1 MKNPPRDSSTMAT
14 AVAVHTSSSS
24 PSRLFRSV
32 RWGIGAILL
41 GAMPWAKA
49 DLESSASLPA
59 VDVITVTSMTEAGRT
74 YPAASRATPVY
85 YMIIDLGQQTFG
97 RSWAG
102 EQTPPKG
109 TALKWMMQ
117 AMAQQGYRLADN
129 QHRPTQ
135 LFVYSWGLLQGGPD
149 QPARK
154 FFGIEDADLIA
165 GPGTGAHRTG
175 ASSIVLDVVQG
186 DFFLGMV
193 RSFDMESYHSAKK
206 TLLWE
211 TRFGCPAHGLALDEV
226 MPLIIKAAA
235 ANLGRETQQPVFVD
249 TSTLVD
255 GRPSPAVQRKRDYES
270 LLADQ
275 NVFAADAAD
284 SVRKP

>member
-1 MKNPPRDSSTMAT
+1 
-14 AVAVHTSSSS
+14 
-24 PSRLFRSV
+24 
-32 RWGIGAILL
+32 
-41 GAMPWAKA
+41 MPQAKA
-49 DLESSASLPA
+49 DLENSASLPA
-59 VDVITVTSMTEAGRT
+59 VDVITVTSMTEAGRA
-74 YPAASRATPVY
+74 YPVASRARPVY

-117 AMAQQGYRLADN
+117 AMVQQGYRLADD

-154 FFGIEDADLIA
+154 FFGIGDADLIA
-165 GPGTGAHRTG
+165 GPGSATHRTG
-175 ASSIVLDVVQG
+175 ASAAVFDVAQG

-193 RSFDMESYHSAKK
+193 RAFDMESYRSAKK

-211 TRFGCPAHGLALDEV
+211 TRFGCPALGLALDEV
-226 MPLIIKAAA
+226 MPLMIKVAAD
-235 ANLGRETQQPVFVD
+235 NLGRETPQPVFVD
-249 TSTLVD
+249 TSKLAD
-255 GRPSPAVQRKRDYES
+255 GKPSPAVQRKRNYES

-275 NVFAADAAD
+275 DAPVVETAD
-284 SVRKP
+284 SVRRP

>member
-1 MKNPPRDSSTMAT
+1 MKNTPRCSSIVAT
-14 AVAVHTSSSS
+14 IVAVFTSGSR
-24 PSRLFRSV
+24 PRRLFRSV
-32 RWGIGAILL
+32 CWCIGAMLL
-41 GAMPWAKA
+41 GTMPRAKA

-59 VDVITVTSMTEAGRT
+59 VDVITLTSMTEAGRA
-74 YPAASRATPVY
+74 YPVASRARPVY

-117 AMAQQGYRLADN
+117 AMAQQGYRLADD

-135 LFVYSWGLLQGGPD
+135 LFVYSWGLLQGGRD

-154 FFGIEDADLIA
+154 FFGIEDQDLIA
-165 GPGTGAHRTG
+165 GPGGGAHRKGT
-175 ASSIVLDVVQG
+175 SSMVFDVAQG

-193 RSFDMESYHSAKK
+193 RSFDVESYHSAKK

-211 TRFGCPAHGLALDEV
+211 TRFGCPAHGMALDEV
-226 MPLIIKAAA
+226 MPLMIKVAA
-235 ANLGRETQQPVFVD
+235 ANLGRETLQPVFVD
-249 TSTLVD
+249 TSKLVD
-255 GRPSPAVQRKRDYES
+255 GRPSPAVQRKRNYES
-270 LLADQ
+270 WLADQ
-275 NVFAADAAD
+275 NASAADAAD
-284 SVRKP
+284 SVRRP